1 MEQRNWNELIFSP
14 IIFDENL
21 FFPNQ
26 GIKTCSLTQ
35 FIFISNSNQ
44 GWKPNL
50 VFQVHIMKSFMKS
63 GNKTTI
69 ASYKVKSDN
78 KFIKESQI

>member
-35 FIFISNSNQ
+35 FTFILLDS
-44 GWKPNL
+44 